1 MKYSQAAMVELCMV
15 SDLEMCD
22 IIYDSAKCECVRC
35 RNLLLSSAETVVF
48 DSFINICSE
57 TSNTRVYD

>member
-1 MKYSQAAMVELCMV
+1 MKYSQAAIVELCVV

-22 IIYDSAKCECVRC
+22 NIYDSTSVRC

-48 DSFINICSE
+48 DSFINVCSK